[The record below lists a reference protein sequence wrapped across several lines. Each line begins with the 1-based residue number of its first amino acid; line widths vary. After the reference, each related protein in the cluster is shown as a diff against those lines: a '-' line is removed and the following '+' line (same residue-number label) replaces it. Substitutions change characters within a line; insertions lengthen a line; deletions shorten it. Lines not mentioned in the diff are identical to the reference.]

1 MTHSVSTLP
10 AWKRLG
16 RLAQSAAAIS
26 ECTADAARNERLT
39 LHAAGIDADL
49 RKQRITNETLDA
61 LLDLAREVTLE
72 DRRAA
77 LLRGEHVNTS
87 EDRPAMHTALRTPAG
102 FGFAAFEPHVQ
113 EALAAMRALAHRL
126 TIGEL
131 RGATNRTITDI
142 VHIGIGGSHL
152 GPELAV
158 QALPDNGRF
167 NIHFVANIDGYA
179 ISTALAACDPERT
192 AVIVVSKS
200 FSTLE
205 TLRNAEAARAWFLE
219 RGFSTADIARHFF
232 AISANVQEAARFGIP
247 ADNVFPMWDW
257 VGGRYSVWSAVGLPI
272 ALASGTQAFNDML
285 TGAHHMD
292 RHFAEAPLEQN
303 LPVITALTGIWNS
316 NFLGASNHAVLAYD
330 ERLALLPLYLQQLET
345 ESNGKSV
352 RLDGQTVDVQT
363 MPILWGGVGTTGQH
377 AYHQLLHQGTRA
389 FSADFIVAATADH
402 PLADHHRWLQANALA
417 QSQAMMIGDDQ
428 PQAEKR
434 VPGNHPT
441 TTFVLQRL
449 DAYHLGALLALYEHK
464 VFCQGVIW
472 GINSFDQWG
481 VELGKRLAGPIY
493 QQLGGTAALNQDAST
508 QHLIARLR
516 AAQSNG

>member
-1 MTHSVSTLP
+1 
-10 AWKRLG
+10 
-16 RLAQSAAAIS
+16 
-26 ECTADAARNERLT
+26 
-39 LHAAGIDADL
+39 
-49 RKQRITNETLDA
+49 
-61 LLDLAREVTLE
+61 
-72 DRRAA
+72 
-77 LLRGEHVNTS
+77 
-87 EDRPAMHTALRTPAG
+87 
-102 FGFAAFEPHVQ
+102 
-113 EALAAMRALAHRL
+113 
-126 TIGEL
+126 
-131 RGATNRTITDI
+131 
-142 VHIGIGGSHL
+142 
-152 GPELAV
+152 
-158 QALPDNGRF
+158 
-167 NIHFVANIDGYA
+167 
-179 ISTALAACDPERT
+179 
-192 AVIVVSKS
+192 
-200 FSTLE
+200 
-205 TLRNAEAARAWFLE
+205 
-219 RGFSTADIARHFF
+219 
-232 AISANVQEAARFGIP
+232 
-247 ADNVFPMWDW
+247 
-257 VGGRYSVWSAVGLPI
+257 VGLPI

>member
-1 MTHSVSTLP
+1 MTNSTSTLP
-10 AWKRLG
+10 EWKHLG
-16 RLAQSAAAIS
+16 RLAQSAAS
-26 ECTADAARNERLT
+26 VTECTQDAARNDRLT

-49 RKQRITNETLDA
+49 RKQRLSNEALDG
-61 LLDLAREVTLE
+61 LLELARAVSLE
-72 DRRAA
+72 DRRDA
-77 LLRGEHVNTS
+77 LLRGDHVNTS

-102 FGFAAFEPHVQ
+102 AGLASFEPHVQ
-113 EALAAMRALAHRL
+113 AALAGMHKLVDKL
-126 TIGEL
+126 TTGEL
-131 RGATNRTITDI
+131 RGATNRAITDI

-158 QALPDNGRF
+158 RALPGTGRF
-167 NIHFVANIDGYA
+167 KIHFVANIDGHA

-219 RGFSTADIARHFF
+219 RGFTAMDIARHFF

-247 ADNVFPMWDW
+247 AENVFPMWDW
-257 VGGRYSVWSAVGLPI
+257 VGGRYSVWSTVGLPI
-272 ALASGTQAFNDML
+272 ALACGTKVFADML
-285 TGAHHMD
+285 TGAHQMD
-292 RHFAEAPLEQN
+292 RHFAEAPLTEN
-303 LPVITALTGIWNS
+303 LPVLLALTGIWNS

-389 FSADFIVAATADH
+389 FSADFIVAAKPDH
-402 PLADHHRWLQANALA
+402 HLEDHHRWLQANALA
-417 QSQAMMIGDDQ
+417 QSQAMMIGDEQ

-441 TTFVLQRL
+441 TTFVLEQL
-449 DAYHLGALLALYEHK
+449 DAHHLGALLALYEHK

-493 QQLGGTAALNQDAST
+493 QQLGGTAVLNQDAST
-508 QHLIARLR
+508 QHLIGRLR
-516 AAQSNG
+516 ASQTND